1 MNIYELLNRFWLENE
16 YDPCSA
22 TEIALYF
29 FLLNKANTRRWK
41 MPFRCSTELIR
52 MQLSTTRQ
60 NVLKAREGLHKKGF
74 ISFTTGTSKGNYA
87 QYSIIDCTTQ
97 FTVQITDELTD
108 KATDETT
115 GELTNPLSGQ
125 LPPHN
130 IKDKE
135 IYKSHYIS
143 IEKLESML
151 FEDCEWQ
158 SSILTR
164 LSMAITSDEL
174 TDYLKTF
181 FAYQKKKGVKSRA
194 VEDVKIHFQNWL
206 SKKIENNRGYG
217 NNEQKE
223 SDPRRGTEI
232 QATSAEDYKHTV

>member
-22 TEIALYF
+22 TEIALYL

-60 NVLKAREGLHKKGF
+60 NVLKAREGLLEKGF

-97 FTVQITDELTD
+97 FTVQTTDELTD
-108 KATDETT
+108 KVTDAIT
-115 GELTNPLSGQ
+115 GELTEPLPGR

-130 IKDKE
+130 IHDKE
-135 IYKSHYIS
+135 IYKSHNIS
-143 IEKLESML
+143 MDKLESML
-151 FEDCEWQ
+151 LEDGEWHT
-158 SSILTR
+158 SILTR
-164 LSMAITSDEL
+164 LSTAITSDKL
-174 TDYLKTF
+174 TDYLKIF

-194 VEDVKIHFQNWL
+194 IEDVKIHFQNWL
-206 SKKIENNRGYG
+206 SKKLENDKGYG

-232 QATSAEDYKHTV
+232 QAASAEDYKHTI

>member
-1 MNIYELLNRFWLENE
+1 
-16 YDPCSA
+16 
-22 TEIALYF
+22 
-29 FLLNKANTRRWK
+29 
-41 MPFRCSTELIR
+41 

-87 QYSIIDCTTQ
+87 RYSIIDCTTQ
-97 FTVQITDELTD
+97 FTVQTTDELTE
-108 KATDETT
+108 KVTDAIT
-115 GELTNPLSGQ
+115 GELTEPLPGR

-143 IEKLESML
+143 IDKLESML

>member
-29 FLLNKANTRRWK
+29 FLLNKANMRRWK

-60 NVLKAREGLHKKGF
+60 NVLKAREGLLKKGF

-97 FTVQITDELTD
+97 FTVQTTDELTD

-143 IEKLESML
+143 IEKLGSML
-151 FEDCEWQ
+151 FEDCEWP

-164 LSMAITSDEL
+164 LSRAITSDEL

-181 FAYQKKKGVKSRA
+181 FAYQKKKGVKSRV

-206 SKKIENNRGYG
+206 SKKLENNKGYG

>member
-1 MNIYELLNRFWLENE
+1 MNIYELLNRLWLENE

-60 NVLKAREGLHKKGF
+60 NVLKTREGLQKKGF

-97 FTVQITDELTD
+97 FTVQTTDELTE
-108 KATDETT
+108 KVTDAIT

-158 SSILTR
+158 SSILARMST
-164 LSMAITSDEL
+164 AITSDEL

-181 FAYQKKKGVKSRA
+181 FAYQKEKGVKSRA

-206 SKKIENNRGYG
+206 SKKLENNKGYG

-232 QATSAEDYKHTV
+232 RATSAEDYKHTV

>member
-16 YDPCSA
+16 YDPCST

-52 MQLSTTRQ
+52 MQLSTTRH

-97 FTVQITDELTD
+97 FTVQATDELTD
-108 KATDETT
+108 KITDAIT
-115 GELTNPLSGQ
+115 GELTEPLSGR

-135 IYKSHYIS
+135 IYKSHNIS
-143 IEKLESML
+143 MERLESML
-151 FEDCEWQ
+151 LEDGEWH
-158 SSILTR
+158 SSVLAR
-164 LSMAITSDEL
+164 FSASITSDKL
-174 TDYLKTF
+174 TDYLKIF

-194 VEDVKIHFQNWL
+194 VEDMKIHFQNWL
-206 SKKIENNRGYG
+206 SKKLENDKGYG
-217 NNEQKE
+217 NNEQKQT
-223 SDPRRGTEI
+223 DPRRGTEI
-232 QATSAEDYKHTV
+232 QAASAEDYKHTI

>member
-1 MNIYELLNRFWLENE
+1 
-16 YDPCSA
+16 
-22 TEIALYF
+22 
-29 FLLNKANTRRWK
+29 
-41 MPFRCSTELIR
+41 

-97 FTVQITDELTD
+97 FTVQTTDELTD
-108 KATDETT
+108 KVTDAIT
-115 GELTNPLSGQ
+115 GELTEPLPGR

-135 IYKSHYIS
+135 IYKSHNIS
-143 IEKLESML
+143 MEKLESML
-151 FEDCEWQ
+151 LEESEWH
-158 SSILTR
+158 SSILSR
-164 LSMAITSDEL
+164 LSTAITSDKL
-174 TDYLKTF
+174 TDYLKIF

-206 SKKIENNRGYG
+206 SKKLENDKGYG

-232 QATSAEDYKHTV
+232 QAASAEDYKHTI

>member
-22 TEIALYF
+22 TEIAFYF

-97 FTVQITDELTD
+97 FTVQTTDELTD
-108 KATDETT
+108 KVTDAIT
-115 GELTNPLSGQ
+115 GELTGPLPGR

-135 IYKSHYIS
+135 IYKSHIIS
-143 IEKLESML
+143 MEKLESML
-151 FEDCEWQ
+151 LEDGEWH
-158 SSILTR
+158 SLILARPST
-164 LSMAITSDEL
+164 AITSDKL
-174 TDYLKTF
+174 IDYLKIF
-181 FAYQKKKGVKSRA
+181 FAYQKKKGVKSRTI
-194 VEDVKIHFQNWL
+194 EDVKIHFQNWL
-206 SKKIENNRGYG
+206 SKKLENDKGYG
-217 NNEQKE
+217 NNEQKQT
-223 SDPRRGTEI
+223 DPRRGTEI
-232 QATSAEDYKHTV
+232 QAASAEDYKHTI

>member
-29 FLLNKANTRRWK
+29 FLQNRANMRRWK

-143 IEKLESML
+143 MDKLESML

-164 LSMAITSDEL
+164 LSTAITSDVL

-194 VEDVKIHFQNWL
+194 IEDVKIHFQNWL
-206 SKKIENNRGYG
+206 SKKLENDKGYG
-217 NNEQKE
+217 NNEQKQT
-223 SDPRRGTEI
+223 DPRRGTEI
-232 QATSAEDYKHTV
+232 QAASAEDYKHTI

>member
-16 YDPCSA
+16 YDPCSV

-97 FTVQITDELTD
+97 FTVQATDELTD
-108 KATDETT
+108 KITDAIT
-115 GELTNPLSGQ
+115 GELTEPLPGR

-135 IYKSHYIS
+135 IYKSHNIS
-143 IEKLESML
+143 MEKLESML
-151 FEDCEWQ
+151 LEEREWH
-158 SSILTR
+158 SSILAR
-164 LSMAITSDEL
+164 LSTAITSDKL
-174 TDYLKTF
+174 TDYLKIF

-194 VEDVKIHFQNWL
+194 IEDVKIHFQNWL
-206 SKKIENNRGYG
+206 SKKLENDKGYG

-232 QATSAEDYKHTV
+232 QAASAEDYKHTI

>member
-16 YDPCSA
+16 YDPCST

-97 FTVQITDELTD
+97 FTVQAIDELTD
-108 KATDETT
+108 KITDAIT
-115 GELTNPLSGQ
+115 GELTEPLPGR

-135 IYKSHYIS
+135 IYKSHNIS
-143 IEKLESML
+143 MEKLESML
-151 FEDCEWQ
+151 LEDGEWH
-158 SSILTR
+158 SSILAR
-164 LSMAITSDEL
+164 LSTAITSDKL
-174 TDYLKTF
+174 TDYLKIF
-181 FAYQKKKGVKSRA
+181 FAYQKKKGVKSRTI
-194 VEDVKIHFQNWL
+194 EDVKIHFQNWL
-206 SKKIENNRGYG
+206 SKKLENDKGYG
-217 NNEQKE
+217 NNEQKQT
-223 SDPRRGTEI
+223 DPRRGTEI
-232 QATSAEDYKHTV
+232 QAASAEDYKHTI

>member
-16 YDPCSA
+16 YDTCSA

-97 FTVQITDELTD
+97 FTVQTTDELTD
-108 KATDETT
+108 KVTDAIT
-115 GELTNPLSGQ
+115 GELTEPLTGR

-130 IKDKE
+130 IIDKE
-135 IYKSHYIS
+135 IYKSHIIS
-143 IEKLESML
+143 MEKLESML
-151 FEDCEWQ
+151 LEDGEWH

-164 LSMAITSDEL
+164 LSTAITSDKL
-174 TDYLKTF
+174 TDYLKIF

-194 VEDVKIHFQNWL
+194 IEDVKIHFQNWL
-206 SKKIENNRGYG
+206 SKKLENDKGYG
-217 NNEQKE
+217 NNEQKQT
-223 SDPRRGTEI
+223 DPRRGTEI
-232 QATSAEDYKHTV
+232 QAASAEDYKHTI